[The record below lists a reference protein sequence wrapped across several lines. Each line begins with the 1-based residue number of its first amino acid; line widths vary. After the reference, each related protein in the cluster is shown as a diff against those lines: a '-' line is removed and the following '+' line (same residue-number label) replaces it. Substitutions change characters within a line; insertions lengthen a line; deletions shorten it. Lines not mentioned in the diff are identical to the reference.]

1 MNIILVDASYT
12 TFHRFF
18 ATYRWMSFAHKEHF
32 KQYKDDNK
40 YDWSKD
46 EIFMKT
52 YEKQY
57 LESIKKVV
65 KDKIKGKDF
74 KDSLLIFCQDSPQSE
89 LWRHEYIDCYKGKRV
104 DQSEKVNLKPT
115 FSYTYKTLIPKLVKE
130 NKNIHSLMIPK
141 IEGDDVIAII
151 SKYIRRN
158 KPNYTQFVV
167 SGDQDFLQLGY
178 PNLYFADYKKKE
190 LKNLTRDEAK
200 IALLQKIVSGD
211 CSDNIPSI
219 FVEKISNKLK
229 KELRED
235 SDKLLNY
242 INSNKK
248 VRKQFKTNRRIISF
262 KYIPKEYQKIVYKEF
277 KKILKDK

>member
-1 MNIILVDASYT
+1 MNVILVDASYT

-32 KQYKDDNK
+32 KKYKDDNK

-46 EIFMKT
+46 ELFMKT

-65 KDKIKGKDF
+65 KSKIKGKDF
-74 KDSLLIFCQDSPQSE
+74 KDSIVIFCQDSPQAE
-89 LWRHEYIDCYKGKRV
+89 LWRHEYIDCYKGKRA

-115 FSYTYKTLIPKLVKE
+115 FSYTYNKIIPNLVKE
-130 NKNIHSLMIPK
+130 NKNIYSLMIPK

-151 SKYIRRN
+151 SKYIRRK

-190 LKNLTRDEAK
+190 LLNLTRQQAK
-200 IALLQKIVSGD
+200 DALLQKIISGD

-219 FVEKISNKLK
+219 FVEKISNKEK
-229 KELRED
+229 KELKENK
-235 SDKLLNY
+235 DKLKIY

-248 VRKQFKTNRRIISF
+248 VKKQFQTNKKIISF
-262 KYIPKEYQKIVYKEF
+262 KYIPKEYQKIVLH
-277 KKILKDK
+277 KINFLK